1 MPSLSMRE
9 RSMGIKPAFL
19 VASLLTLALVL
30 AGCEEPVVKPP
41 AEAEQAPSLERPGL
55 DGEMVRLADYRG
67 EVVLLNFWA
76 TWCPYCQEEI
86 PHLVDLQSDL
96 GAEGLQV
103 VGVAL
108 NWAFNSQESGDPAI
122 FPDKVGSF
130 ALENEM
136 NYPTPLVRADMAD
149 VLNRFGNAS
158 GTIPYTLLIDREGRI
173 RATFLGNPGEEKL
186 RSAVQR
192 LL

>member
-1 MPSLSMRE
+1 MPSPSMCGRF
-9 RSMGIKPAFL
+9 MAIKRL
-19 VASLLTLALVL
+19 VRFGCLIGLALVL

-41 AEAEQAPSLERPGL
+41 AEAKPAPSLERPGV
-55 DGEMVRLADYRG
+55 DGQTIRLADYKG

-86 PHLVDLQSDL
+86 PHLIDLQADL
-96 GAEGLQV
+96 GDEGLQV
-103 VGVAL
+103 IGVAL
-108 NWAFNSQESGDPAI
+108 NWAFNSQDPGDPAI

-136 NYPTPLVRADMAD
+136 NYPTPLVREDMAD
-149 VLNRFGNAS
+149 VLARFGNTS

-173 RATFLGNPGEEKL
+173 RATFMGNPGEKRL
-186 RSAVQR
+186 RSAVQK